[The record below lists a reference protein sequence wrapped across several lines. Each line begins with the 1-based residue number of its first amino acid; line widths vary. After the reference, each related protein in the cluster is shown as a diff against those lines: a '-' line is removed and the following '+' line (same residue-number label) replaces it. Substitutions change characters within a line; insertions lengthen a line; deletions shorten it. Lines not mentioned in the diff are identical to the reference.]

1 MSLAIRAK
9 GVAVRAALRAAELV
23 PPSPVEG
30 DHGAFMDPRVAVLW
44 KVSALANTPVHR
56 LTAKAA
62 RRDTREGILAI
73 DPGRPNG
80 VTVTRLTVAGEPGT
94 GLRNAR
100 LYTPDGLADGSALF
114 VWFHQGGYVVGGLD
128 ESDTWCANIAKHAR
142 VRVLNVNY
150 RHAPE
155 HTFPA
160 FSEDGY
166 AAYLWARSHAGSL
179 GADPERIAVG
189 GASAGANLT
198 AGLGVRLRDAGE
210 PLPIWQLMMYPLV
223 DCLER
228 GGSMQT
234 QAECYPLDLAQVD
247 WFHDTATPNVE
258 DRTDLRISPMR
269 AESLAGL
276 APSLVVTAGFDPL
289 RDQGR
294 AFAERIVAEG
304 GEAEHRCFE
313 TLPHSFHVMA
323 SVVPAAQQAN
333 TWVLAQIHKAIGG

>member
-1 MSLAIRAK
+1 MQIRAK
-9 GVAVRAALRAAELV
+9 RAAVRAALKAAEFV
-23 PPSPVEG
+23 KPAPIEG
-30 DHGAFMDPRVAVLW
+30 DHGVDMDPRVAVLW
-44 KVSALANTPVHR
+44 KVADIANTPVHR
-56 LTAKAA
+56 LTARAA

-73 DPGRPNG
+73 DPGRPAG
-80 VTVTRLTVAGEPGT
+80 VTVSKLTVAGEPGT
-94 GLRNAR
+94 GLRDAR
-100 LYTPDGLADGSALF
+100 LYTPDGLPDGSALL

-128 ESDTWCANIAKHAR
+128 ESDTWCANVAKHAR
-142 VRVLNVNY
+142 IRVLNVNY

-160 FSEDGY
+160 FHEDGY
-166 AAYLWARSHAGSL
+166 AAYHWALQHAGSI
-179 GADPERIAVG
+179 GADPSRVAVG

-210 PLPIWQLMMYPLV
+210 PLPVWQLMLYPLV

-234 QAECYPLDLAQVD
+234 QAECYPLDLARVD
-247 WFHDTATPNVE
+247 WFHDTATPNID
-258 DRTDLRISPMR
+258 DRSDLRISPMR

-294 AFAERIVAEG
+294 AFVERIVADG

-323 SVVPAAQQAN
+323 GVVPAAERAN
-333 TWVLAQIHKAIGG
+333 AWVIGQIAKAIGG